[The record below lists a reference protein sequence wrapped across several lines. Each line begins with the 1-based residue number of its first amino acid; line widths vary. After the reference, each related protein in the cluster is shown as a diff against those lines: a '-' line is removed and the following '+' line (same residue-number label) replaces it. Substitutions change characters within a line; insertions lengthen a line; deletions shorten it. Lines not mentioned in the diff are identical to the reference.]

1 MKFQG
6 RNVSLISLIE
16 RLRNLNITTFQIE
29 DFLENVNNH
38 KHLKTH
44 RVKAGVT

>member
-16 RLRNLNITTFQIE
+16 RLRNLKSVSMRE
-29 DFLENVNNH
+29 PG
-38 KHLKTH
+38 
-44 RVKAGVT
+44 RR